1 MDLMQQHRIQND
13 SELARYI
20 KVAHADLKRFLASK
34 TKNPDKIILSKLAAY
49 FEISIDEL
57 IQDNRVESI
66 YIAEDNRHHETPG
79 AVLRYLMQE
88 IGNIS
93 EGELFRRTGVPQPTI
108 HRILSG
114 ATPNPRMDSIE
125 PLAEFFNITSDQMLG
140 RIPLPVDRIPGTFMA
155 LRETKKAL
163 PLLSWLEVVNWPGLM
178 KNPDFKTN
186 RQWVSSDSGIKG
198 DGFALEM
205 MNTDYL
211 PEFRQGTI
219 IIVDSKRTPKQG
231 DFALGVLK
239 KNNLVVLG
247 QMVIENN
254 SSLLLPLSGSARV
267 LFIDQDVLLRGVIAE
282 AKHQF

>member
-1 MDLMQQHRIQND
+1 
-13 SELARYI
+13 
-20 KVAHADLKRFLASK
+20 
-34 TKNPDKIILSKLAAY
+34 
-49 FEISIDEL
+49 
-57 IQDNRVESI
+57 
-66 YIAEDNRHHETPG
+66 
-79 AVLRYLMQE
+79 
-88 IGNIS
+88 
-93 EGELFRRTGVPQPTI
+93 
-108 HRILSG
+108 
-114 ATPNPRMDSIE
+114 
-125 PLAEFFNITSDQMLG
+125 
-140 RIPLPVDRIPGTFMA
+140 
-155 LRETKKAL
+155 
-163 PLLSWLEVVNWPGLM
+163 M